1 MVKFRLLMSIWTDL
15 PVQIDIYN
23 LKLQNK
29 IGRRKE
35 ETEGEEGEKREGR
48 RGDGHGKVY
57 K

>member
-1 MVKFRLLMSIWTDL
+1 MSIWTDL

>member
-1 MVKFRLLMSIWTDL
+1 MSIWTDL
-15 PVQIDIYN
+15 PVQIDINN

-35 ETEGEEGEKREGR
+35 ETEGEEGGKREGR
-48 RGDGHGKVY
+48 RGDGHSKIY

>member
-1 MVKFRLLMSIWTDL
+1 MVKFRLLLSIWTDL

-35 ETEGEEGEKREGR
+35 ETEGEEGEEREGR
-48 RGDGHGKVY
+48 RGDGHSKIY